1 LGGLRMMRGSVCVCV
16 CVRERERDRES
27 KTVVTVVAT
36 EVQRMVKP
44 M

>member
-1 LGGLRMMRGSVCVCV
+1 MMRGSVCVCV
-16 CVRERERDRES
+16 RERES

-36 EVQRMVKP
+36 EVQRMVNP